1 MLKRIEEV
9 IMECTTTFWNFIE
22 NNEIEI
28 PIIQRDY
35 AQGRIGKEN
44 LRKSFLKDIKD
55 TLDDECS
62 ELKLDFVY
70 SSEEFRLNPLDG
82 QQRLTTLWLLH
93 WYIALKAGVLNDE
106 NCNILSRFTYETR
119 ISSREFCQSLCNAKF
134 FSKYKDG
141 SIVAFI
147 EKQTWFYSAWKQ
159 DPTIQSMLRMLGRND
174 SKNTDVFDCIE
185 NVFKDTD
192 NEKFL
197 LYWNYLTEQKKIVFS
212 HLPLKDFGLSDDL
225 YIKMNARGK
234 QLTNFENFKA
244 DMIGY
249 IENQSKFSSNK
260 DCWKQMLDP
269 EQGIPIKMDT
279 IWINI
284 FWDKRSKKNEV
295 DDIYLAFINRF
306 FWNELI
312 IAKYDD
318 GKPVLMVGKGVVDG
332 KDVRQCENTNKSY
345 KYLNNENELYSL
357 FEPYKY
363 YDKSI
368 PIESLKKIEII
379 LDKVALLKKN
389 NQLQDFEKN
398 VLCGWDDSFRFIP
411 EYKSDGKGDAQ
422 FVKTTDKITT
432 LSQIHRVVF
441 FAICKYLIDGDYEP
455 DSFCRWMRF
464 VWNIVSGSLMDG
476 GLQIRSTE
484 AIRAAIE
491 TIQNIDS
498 HRVYEVLKDNPE
510 CNNLLAER
518 FHEECEKAKQIL
530 DENGNRRKY
539 DGACKRLDGS
549 EYQTW
554 EDLIVD
560 AEKYSFFRGSIKFLF
575 LNGRGT
581 VDWTNYDLKWNHVR
595 TFFDEKEN
603 AEDVEKNTDLLKMFL
618 NKISNFDNLTQIYFN
633 ASIPTWLNK
642 ILLNN
647 QTVECVDR
655 FLMKLECDRESWNSE
670 QKKVFGD
677 IKEIISRVK
686 DRFQLEK
693 DGDNYLLKMSGRGNG
708 QEWKKFYI
716 GNNRNKVVAKFY
728 GGKINSDPQHQEKI
742 YTDQKIDGCNFFWGT
757 DIKFKYKN
765 RLFKWLLNDDICV
778 LENDESIGKKFNYS
792 DGLDFLKEL
801 DNIIVQ

>member
-1 MLKRIEEV
+1 
-9 IMECTTTFWNFIE
+9 MENTTTFWNFIK

-44 LRKSFLKDIKD
+44 LRKTFLNDLKDA
-55 TLDDECS
+55 LDDEQG

-70 SSEEFRLNPLDG
+70 SSGGFRLNPLDG

-106 NCNILSRFTYETR
+106 NCKILNRFTYETR
-119 ISSREFCQSLCNAKF
+119 ISSREFCRSLCNSSY

-141 SIVAFI
+141 SIVDFI
-147 EKQTWFYSAWKQ
+147 EKQTWFYSVWKQ
-159 DPTIQSMLRMLGRND
+159 DPTIQSMLRMLGRNA
-174 SKNTDVFDCIE
+174 SQNTDVLDCIE
-185 NVFKDTD
+185 NIFKDTD
-192 NEKFL
+192 DEKFL
-197 LYWNYLTEQKKIVFS
+197 SYWKCLAEQRKIVFS

-244 DMIGY
+244 DLIGY
-249 IENQSKFSSNK
+249 IENQSKISSNK
-260 DCWKQMLDP
+260 DRWNRKLDP
-269 EQGIPIKMDT
+269 ERGIPIKMDT
-279 IWINI
+279 IWINV

-312 IAKYDD
+312 LAKYDD
-318 GKPVLMVGKGVVDG
+318 GKPVLLVGKGEVDG
-332 KDVRQCENTNKSY
+332 REIRQRENVNKSY

-357 FEPYKY
+357 FDPYEY

-368 PIESLKKIEII
+368 PIECFEKLEVI
-379 LDKVALLKKN
+379 LDKIAFLKKN

-398 VLCGWDDSFRFIP
+398 ILCGWDDSFRFIP
-411 EYKSDGKGDAQ
+411 EYKNDVKDDAQ
-422 FVKTTDKITT
+422 FVKITDKITT

-441 FAICKYLIDGDYEP
+441 FAVCKYFIDGDF
-455 DSFCRWMRF
+455 DSTTLRRWMRF
-464 VWNIVSGSLMDG
+464 VWNLVSGILMDG
-476 GLQIRSTE
+476 DPQIRSTE

-491 TIQNIDS
+491 TIQTIDS
-498 HRVYEVLKDNPE
+498 HNVYESLKKCPK
-510 CNNLLAER
+510 CNNLFSR
-518 FHEECEKAKQIL
+518 RYYEECEKAKQIL
-530 DENGNRRKY
+530 DENGNMRKY

-575 LNGRGT
+575 INGRGA
-581 VDWTNYDLKWNHVR
+581 VDWTNCDLKWNQIR
-595 TFFDEKEN
+595 MFFDEKEN
-603 AEDVEKNTDLLKMFL
+603 AEVVKKNTDLLKMFL
-618 NKISNFDNLTQIYFN
+618 NKISDFDNLNQIYFN

-642 ILLNN
+642 ILLND
-647 QTVECVDR
+647 QTVESVDR
-655 FLMKLECDRESWNSE
+655 FLMSSECGQEFWDSE

-677 IKEIISRVK
+677 IKEIISGVK
-686 DRFQLEK
+686 DRYQLDK
-693 DGDNYLLKMSGRGNG
+693 DGDHYLLKVHGRGNG

-728 GGKINSDPQHQEKI
+728 GGKINSDPQCQEKI
-742 YTDQKIDGCNFFWGT
+742 YTDQKIEGCEFFWGT

-765 RLFKWLLNDDICV
+765 RFFKWLLNDDVCV
-778 LENDESIGKKFNYS
+778 LENDESIGKKFHYS

-801 DNIIVQ
+801 DAIISQ